1 MADEKTKHRETK
13 RTSDEKVRQFQQ
25 EVRDAKQTTDEK
37 KKLCSDMEGKVSDLE
52 DKWNKSKRINKQKQD
67 KIDSLENELESSKA
81 SGLHIFLFKHKIVL
95 NPIFL
100 HKKVQRTEGRRIE
113 LNQIF
118 EQLRLGQKTMIGPLD
133 LFCKRIGF
141 YN

>member
-25 EVRDAKQTTDEK
+25 EVRDAKQTTEEK

-52 DKWNKSKRINKQKQD
+52 DKWSKSKRINKQKQD

-81 SGLHIFLFKHKIVL
+81 SGS
-95 NPIFL
+95 N
-100 HKKVQRTEGRRIE
+100 
-113 LNQIF
+113 NS
-118 EQLRLGQKTMIGPLD
+118 
-133 LFCKRIGF
+133 
-141 YN
+141 